1 MKIIDETQIRDNDFE
16 SALLQAIPAQS
27 ATTASY
33 TLSNRVG
40 SKSRSNAQAMQ
51 NAAARSQATLH
62 VSITAN
68 DENYEREQMEKENR
82 RQKLEQNALPSWHSN
97 STVGQSILLV
107 NLKTRK
113 TITWV
118 LHHLSKR
125 KESKEKQIN
134 SKEIYGSDSKEGT
147 TEQSS
152 VMATPEPQSTV
163 NNNSN
168 FNNVS
173 AIERE
178 AQDALAAYYAQLAE
192 QDADEDDDDDDD
204 EEFDDII

>member
-33 TLSNRVG
+33 TLSNRVS

-82 RQKLEQNALPSWHSN
+82 DRN
-97 STVGQSILLV
+97 
-107 NLKTRK
+107 
-113 TITWV
+113 
-118 LHHLSKR
+118 
-125 KESKEKQIN
+125 
-134 SKEIYGSDSKEGT
+134 
-147 TEQSS
+147 
-152 VMATPEPQSTV
+152 
-163 NNNSN
+163 
-168 FNNVS
+168 
-173 AIERE
+173 
-178 AQDALAAYYAQLAE
+178 
-192 QDADEDDDDDDD
+192 
-204 EEFDDII
+204 

>member
-33 TLSNRVG
+33 TLSNRVS

-97 STVGQSILLV
+97 STVGQSNTFGKLEDEEDDHMGTPSSI
-107 NLKTRK
+107 KEEGEQGE
-113 TITWV
+113 TITD
-118 LHHLSKR
+118 
-125 KESKEKQIN
+125 

-173 AIERE
+173 AELRERGTRCISCI
-178 AQDALAAYYAQLAE
+178 LCS
-192 QDADEDDDDDDD
+192 
-204 EEFDDII
+204 IGRTGR